1 MDNLRS
7 LFANLLKQSKVFWG
21 KLSLTKRLI
30 IGAAIVLGIVAVG
43 TVISV
48 SKEDPYQYLF
58 VDLSPEDTSA
68 IAGYLRANNITDF
81 VIDKKGIKV
90 APDKVIKLRVDLAQ
104 EGLPAKGVVGWE
116 KFDEENF
123 TRTDFEQNIQKQRA
137 IQGELARTISS
148 IEGIVS
154 ARVHIVQPKNSLFV
168 KDQKPSSAAIY
179 LKTKRGVELDQR
191 QIRGIQHLVSRSVE
205 GLDLNQVTILDSSGA
220 LLTQVEPTDFSSK
233 MTKEILEYKNKVED
247 KLEERIR
254 GIVGRIVGPDRVD
267 ARVDAEVDFTQEKQT
282 ISDVNPDD
290 AAIISKNTTGFSM
303 DGTGLNPTGIP
314 GSKSNV
320 PGEQENLQ
328 VSTNKTGSKRDSE
341 IVNFDVSKVLSEKTL
356 PVGNIKRLSISV
368 LVDGKQ
374 TYPVD
379 GTIPEFVPRTTEEM
393 AKIAD
398 LVKGAVGFKDGRDVV
413 TVENML
419 FQLDPFQMLEISTK
433 RKEDR
438 EYVSTLAVAA
448 ATGLALVLFFAFVV
462 RPYFRWLSYDPQ
474 KKVEKTLAEEFK
486 PDLELSGI
494 QNIKIQEDIPF
505 EKLSPQEQVVYLAK
519 HEPKRTTEAIRI
531 MLNPHGAAGGGA

>member
-1 MDNLRS
+1 VDGFRDFFINFYAQS
-7 LFANLLKQSKVFWG
+7 LGFWS
-21 KLSLTKRLI
+21 KLSLMKRLL
-30 IGAAIVLGIVAVG
+30 IGGVGALLIAAIVGV
-43 TVISV
+43 V
-48 SKEDPYQYLF
+48 SINQGDPYQYIF

-68 IAGYLRANNITDF
+68 IAAYLKANNITDF
-81 VIDKKGIKV
+81 IIDKKGIKV
-90 APDKVIKLRVDLAQ
+90 APDKVVKLRVDLSQ
-104 EGLPAKGVVGWE
+104 EGLPSKGVIGWE

-123 TRTDFEQNIQKQRA
+123 TRTEFEQNIQKQRA

-168 KDQKPSSAAIY
+168 RDQKASSAAIY
-179 LKTKRGVELDQR
+179 LKTKRGVDLDQR

-205 GLDLNQVTILDSSGA
+205 GLEINQVTILDSSGA
-220 LLTQVEPTDFSSK
+220 MLTQIEPTDFSSK
-233 MTKEILEYKNKVED
+233 ITKEILDYKGKVED

-290 AAIISKNTTGFSM
+290 SAVVSKNTSGFSM
-303 DGTGLNPTGIP
+303 DGSGMNPTGIP

-320 PGEQENLQ
+320 PGEQEELK
-328 VSTNKTGSKRDSE
+328 VTTNKSGSKRDTE
-341 IVNFDVSKVLSEKTL
+341 IINFDVSKTLSEKTM
-356 PVGNIKRLSISV
+356 PVGDIKRLSISV

-374 TYPVD
+374 TYPLD
-379 GTIPEFVPRTTEEM
+379 GSIPEFLARTPEEM
-393 AKIAD
+393 TKIAD
-398 LVKGAVGFKDGRDVV
+398 LVKGAVGFKEGRDIV

-419 FQLDPFQMLEISTK
+419 FQLDPFQMQEISSK

-438 EYVSTLAVAA
+438 EYVSTLAVAGA
-448 ATGLALVLFFAFVV
+448 IAIALVFFFAFVV

-474 KKVEKTLAEEFK
+474 RKVEKSLAEEFK
-486 PDLELSGI
+486 PGLELAGI

-505 EKLSPQEQVVYLAK
+505 EKLSPQEQVVYLAR

-531 MLNPHGAAGGGA
+531 MLNPHGSHGG

>member
-1 MDNLRS
+1 VDNLRS